1 MCMLTGKGQ
10 GARGEK
16 GARDKVTKRT
26 RGKDGMEWGGCRV
39 PKLGRDSFTCIF
51 VQEPSNS

>member
-10 GARGEK
+10 GERGEK

-26 RGKDGMEWGGCRV
+26 TGKDGMEWGWCRV